1 MKLFV
6 FLSAVMVMPLLSA
19 AQTLKQKE
27 LIMNNKAV
35 VSKMYETVFNK
46 RDMSNVSL
54 FVSDAYPGAFGQQ
67 LQPLIAAFPD
77 AQWVVKDMVAE
88 GDKVVVFQQFQGTH
102 KGTFQ
107 DIPATGKQVTGE
119 GIVKYELKDGKII
132 SSHVLTDRLGFLQAL
147 GARINT
153 GSSGSPAINNK

>member
-6 FLSAVMVMPLLSA
+6 FLSAVMVMPLLST

-27 LIMNNKAV
+27 LTMNNKAV
-35 VSKMYETVFNK
+35 VTKMYEAVFNK
-46 RDMSNVSL
+46 RDISKASL
-54 FVSDAYPGAFGQQ
+54 FVSDTYPGTFGQQ
-67 LQPLIAAFPD
+67 LQPLMTAFPD
-77 AQWVVKDMVAE
+77 AQWIIKDMVAE

-107 DIPATGKQVTGE
+107 DIPATGKYVTGE

-153 GSSGSPAINNK
+153 DSSVSAVINNK